1 MSGPYN
7 QQQVLNGSGFGQGV
21 GYANG
26 VNVAQAGGQTI
37 TQTSSSQRVA
47 ESHQV
52 QQNAAGG
59 LTEQQQRQ
67 ERELSQATTGQR
79 QERETLSQATSTQRS
94 VEAQQTRQGSSGSG
108 YRHHRQRDR
117 DNSHSSS
124 GSSAG
129 AYRVTGAEG
138 AAAAGGSYQQ
148 YSAENSHAYGA
159 ATGGPY
165 GVTSALGGA
174 YAAGGNPCGSAPVEG
189 PRRPGR
195 HQKQV
200 IRLPDQPQG
209 PTRQVRRRLP
219 TPEPDTLER
228 VYIQR
233 VAGEVVEE
241 ITEIPTT
248 PPPIVQE
255 RTVCEPAG
263 PPKVVKRVIR
273 VPPRGNNCQQA
284 GGFVGNAGQ
293 SANLLSASSYGSV
306 QQASGSFQ
314 QLDTSSPLPTGASVS
329 LGSGAGNHVVGAVG
343 GFSPAGASFSSVG
356 PAYGAQG
363 AGFSTSGAAYGAQG
377 AGFSSAGPAYGVQGG
392 GFPAGGSAY
401 GAQGGGFPAGGS
413 AYGAQGVG
421 FQQQAASFGSSYQQQ
436 AASFSGAASHASSPY
451 GAGFSFIAQG
461 LTPSAGLQQ
470 ATCFYV

>member
-7 QQQVLNGSGFGQGV
+7 QQQVLHESGFGQGV

-26 VNVAQAGGQTI
+26 VHAAQAGGQVA
-37 TQTSSSQRVA
+37 TQISSSQRVA

-59 LTEQQQRQ
+59 LAEQHQRQ
-67 ERELSQATTGQR
+67 EREASQATTSQR
-79 QERETLSQATSTQRS
+79 QERETSSQATSTQRS
-94 VEAQQTRQGSSGSG
+94 VEAQQTRQGSNGSG
-108 YRHHRQRDR
+108 YRHHRQRNR

-129 AYRVTGAEG
+129 AYRITGAEG
-138 AAAAGGSYQQ
+138 AAAVGGSYQQ
-148 YSAENSHAYGA
+148 YSAENSYAHGA
-159 ATGGPY
+159 ASGGPY

-174 YAAGGNPCGSAPVEG
+174 YAAGGNPCGGTPVEG

-228 VYIQR
+228 VYVQR
-233 VAGEVVEE
+233 VAGEVIEE
-241 ITEIPTT
+241 ITEVPTT

-263 PPKVVKRVIR
+263 PPKVVKRVVR
-273 VPPRGNNCQQA
+273 VPPRGNNCQQ

-314 QLDTSSPLPTGASVS
+314 QVSAGSPLPAGASAS
-329 LGSGAGNHVVGAVG
+329 LGSAVGHNVVGAVG

-356 PAYGAQG
+356 PAFGAQGAGFSSGGAAYGAQG
-363 AGFSTSGAAYGAQG
+363 AGFSSGGAAYGAQG
-377 AGFSSAGPAYGVQGG
+377 AGFSSAGPAYGVQGA
-392 GFPAGGSAY
+392 GFSSAGPAY
-401 GAQGGGFPAGGS
+401 GVQGA
-413 AYGAQGVG
+413 G
-421 FQQQAASFGSSYQQQ
+421 FQQQAASFSSGYQQQ
-436 AASFSGAASHASSPY
+436 AASFGGAASQASSPF

-461 LTPSAGLQQ
+461 LTPSAGLHQ